1 MGNPSPPCGIPSK
14 LFPEGDVPLSKPS
27 TTRTCK
33 GNASAGEAFDAFGH
47 DIGYT
52 HTPMTTVVNPSTP
65 VPPAIF
71 PSLGS
76 KGKSIRFK
84 GTHTIKGFAR
94 RFANRWC
101 SDAEA
106 AITYLANSP
115 TMWHLVAPA
124 YLDLI
129 MKAGAMYKAK
139 YAQPSYAP
147 GREHPAHVPKSK

>member
-1 MGNPSPPCGIPSK
+1 M
-14 LFPEGDVPLSKPS
+14 
-27 TTRTCK
+27 
-33 GNASAGEAFDAFGH
+33 
-47 DIGYT
+47 
-52 HTPMTTVVNPSTP
+52 
-65 VPPAIF
+65 
-71 PSLGS
+71 
-76 KGKSIRFK
+76 GKSTRLK
-84 GTHTIKGFAR
+84 GTHAIKEFAK

-139 YAQPSYAP
+139 YAQPSYTP
-147 GREHPAHVPKSK
+147 GREHPAHVPKCK